1 MIGCKSVD
9 TNQCTPTFL
18 GNWPTILQKYINI
31 QYVCNDCHQ
40 NTTLNKEDILVN
52 RLALMEENM
61 NIMVTKINKIEQ
73 AVTNP
78 VQPAPTSTAPVT
90 KPSYADKLKPA
101 IIVIEK
107 KVGEENPEVHTQNMN
122 KIKVAAVES
131 AAAVLKTYR
140 NGVGDTVLV
149 CRNEASKQKLLP
161 RVNEVFKE
169 NKVSTPQSRLPTIT
183 ILDIASNLNKDELFK
198 TIKEQNKDIGINLT
212 EDNFNILFVKN
223 IKSHNQYPDT
233 YQAVVRVSE
242 DVRDVLE
249 APHNR
254 ICIEL
259 QSCKVVDR
267 LFVRRC
273 NKCQDFKH
281 FHRECKSD
289 VNVCGKCGE
298 NHDTR
303 ICQSPTVKCINC
315 SKNEYDDTAHE
326 TSWRK
331 CPSYL
336 KEQQK
341 LRKTIPYYDQKNI

>member
-1 MIGCKSVD
+1 
-9 TNQCTPTFL
+9 
-18 GNWPTILQKYINI
+18 
-31 QYVCNDCHQ
+31 
-40 NTTLNKEDILVN
+40 
-52 RLALMEENM
+52 
-61 NIMVTKINKIEQ
+61 
-73 AVTNP
+73 
-78 VQPAPTSTAPVT
+78 
-90 KPSYADKLKPA
+90 
-101 IIVIEK
+101 
-107 KVGEENPEVHTQNMN
+107 MN

-131 AAAVLKTYR
+131 SAAVIKTYT

-149 CRNEASKQKLLP
+149 CQNEASKQKLLP

-183 ILDIASNLNKDELFK
+183 ILDIGSELTKDELFRI
-198 TIKEQNKDIGINLT
+198 IKEQNKDSGINFT
-212 EDNFNILFVKN
+212 EDNFRILFIKT

-242 DVRDVLE
+242 DVRDALE
-249 APHNR
+249 VAHNR
-254 ICIEL
+254 ICLEL

-273 NKCQDFKH
+273 NKCQNYKH
-281 FHRECKSD
+281 YHRECTSD
-289 VNVCGKCGE
+289 INVCGKCGE

-303 ICQSPTVKCINC
+303 NCRSPTVKCINC